1 MAFPVS
7 MRFVRALVGLNP
19 CAAGHDL
26 REQKIGQWECARCGY
41 RGSSERGPE
50 YAEQPYFLVSPTAQG
65 PNCGWVSEEQE
76 QDRQQ
81 LFAEREAEAAKW
93 RTRQGHDIE
102 LMDDHWARV
111 QLCRGWPDSRPG
123 AEPIYVWT
131 CQHCGADMRIQIFRP
146 DSPWILS
153 IIAQRIHEADPEHF
167 LKPIVLSPGL
177 VHAPTDGVD
186 GCLYVDVQCVW
197 HPDFRQLYPGATHV
211 GFFTH
216 VHADDPATLKP
227 YYWRL
232 DGIVHMASRYEAMF
246 VREKLYPA
254 ERMIVLRPG
263 EVADQFPLKKIRIG
277 VCQRGGHVGK
287 GSEFLPMVIKALD
300 QEIRDGLELHFCG
313 QNWAPPNTQLT
324 GMFNYHGVF
333 PSFEIVEDMYASL
346 YGTIDYLLIPS
357 LWEGGPCALLEAL
370 ACGLPV
376 IAAEVGWVT
385 DFAAEAAVGD
395 LTTFVPG
402 DVEAL
407 KRLLTGLVAPRLRR
421 RRLVEGM
428 SYGRYAADLLGFFEK
443 VRGMK

>member
-1 MAFPVS
+1 
-7 MRFVRALVGLNP
+7 MRVQIFVPEGGWILA
-19 CAAGHDL
+19 
-26 REQKIGQWECARCGY
+26 KIGE
-41 RGSSERGPE
+41 
-50 YAEQPYFLVSPTAQG
+50 
-65 PNCGWVSEEQE
+65 
-76 QDRQQ
+76 
-81 LFAEREAEAAKW
+81 
-93 RTRQGHDIE
+93 
-102 LMDDHWARV
+102 
-111 QLCRGWPDSRPG
+111 
-123 AEPIYVWT
+123 
-131 CQHCGADMRIQIFRP
+131 
-146 DSPWILS
+146 
-153 IIAQRIHEADPEHF
+153 RIHEADPEHF

-177 VHAPTDGVD
+177 IHAPTDGVD

-197 HPDFRQLYPGATHV
+197 HPDFRQLYQGAAHI

-216 VHADDPATLKP
+216 VHTDDPATLKP

-263 EVADQFPLKKIRIG
+263 EVADQFPLKRVRVG

-287 GSEFLPMVIKALD
+287 GSEFLPVVVGALD
-300 QEIRDGLELHFCG
+300 QEIRDGIELWFCG
-313 QNWAPPNTQLT
+313 KGWAEPVEVALDGGHVGSIGTQ
-324 GMFNYHGVF
+324 YHGVRCGVM
-333 PSFEIVEDMYASL
+333 PEEHYKLL
-346 YGTIDYLLIPS
+346 YSMIDYLLIPS

-395 LTTFVPG
+395 LTTFAPG
-402 DVEAL
+402 DVKAL

-428 SYGRYAADLLGFFEK
+428 SYGRYAADLLAFFEK
-443 VRGMK
+443 IKERR